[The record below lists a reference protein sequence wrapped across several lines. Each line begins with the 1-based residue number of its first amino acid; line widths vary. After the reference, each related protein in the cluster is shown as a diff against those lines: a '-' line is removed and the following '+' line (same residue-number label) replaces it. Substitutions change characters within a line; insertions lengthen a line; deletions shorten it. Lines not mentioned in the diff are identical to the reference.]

1 LNAEQKFVSLNLP
14 GMRYFP
20 APTKTKAA
28 QKSGCC
34 QVLLRF
40 RNMLS
45 LAQASLDSNGRDLLN
60 AFE

>member
-40 RNMLS
+40 GNMLS
-45 LAQASLDSNGRDLLN
+45 LAQGFARFKRARSSERI
-60 AFE
+60 